1 MDLLGRWE
9 DLPDLPDEER
19 YFPVHFQRPRF
30 EFERITFE
38 ISPQFEVEYLP
49 KNYSLNSHI
58 GEIYSVARQGQA
70 SITVTRGFGLKK
82 PEYPV
87 SAYKSIM
94 KFFNTARAE
103 AEKQIILKRV
113 E

>member
-19 YFPVHFQRPRF
+19 KFPIYFRRPRF

-38 ISPQFEVEYLP
+38 IPSQFDVEYLP
-49 KNYSLNSHI
+49 SNYSLNSQI
-58 GEIYSVARQGQA
+58 GEIYSVARE
-70 SITVTRGFGLKK
+70 SKKTVTVTRGFGLKR
-82 PEYPV
+82 PEYPA
-87 SAYKSIM
+87 SAYKSVM
-94 KFFNTARAE
+94 KFFNTARGE